1 MNRIPRLTARAG
13 GLILLGI
20 VGSTRAEINETEYFD
35 EVPIVLSASR
45 LSQSFA
51 DAPAAVTI
59 IDRDMIRAS
68 GFTDIADLFRLVP
81 GMNVGYFGGPLPT
94 VTYHGLGDGFSR
106 RMQVLVDGRSIYS
119 AHFGQVFWRNL
130 ALTLDDIDRIEV
142 VRGPAAASYGAN
154 AFMGVINILTRH
166 TAETQGG
173 RAEVISGSHDVRS
186 AQLRAGA
193 QNGNFS
199 YRLTLGQRG
208 DDRFDNYADDV
219 RERFISGRTDYRLNQ
234 RDELTTQF
242 GFSRIAT
249 QSEFVL
255 PDHPIDADDAYLQVR
270 WRRVMQEN
278 HEWSLTYNYTQQ
290 SIDERIAPPLVP
302 VPLNFDFT
310 TRRHNLGLQYI
321 TPVGLKARASLGAE
335 IRQDSVMSQYYFNQ
349 REALTDRS
357 ARVFGNIEW
366 QTTPHWLLNAG
377 AMLERNNFDD
387 TELSPR
393 LTLHYQPVPEHAFRI
408 GITRGYRTPSYYEAK
423 ASSRIDF
430 GGGFINIIDTPA
442 NNLRSE
448 SVLSRE
454 LGYVFQLPRVAI
466 RGDVRVFYD
475 EYRKLIGDRLAP
487 AVGDTVNGVAF
498 QRSNL
503 AEATLRGL
511 EYQLEWQARDSSR
524 FLLSQAWVSVDSNNP
539 EIARSAPSYT
549 LSLLASQKFGQGF
562 EASLGYYRTATM
574 TWLEDGDPVPAF
586 DRLDVRLARRFKLG
600 GHSAELAVVA
610 QGLLGDYA
618 EFRQQFLFDRRVFG
632 SFSLNW

>member
-1 MNRIPRLTARAG
+1 MV
-13 GLILLGI
+13 LGFI
-20 VGSTRAEINETEYFD
+20 GTTRAEISETEYFD

-81 GMNVGYFGGPLPT
+81 GMNVGYFGGPLPS
-94 VTYHGLGDGFSR
+94 VTYHGLGDGFAR

-173 RAEVISGSHDVRS
+173 RAEVIAGSHDVRS
-186 AQLRAGA
+186 AQMRVGA
-193 QNGNFS
+193 QYGNFS
-199 YRLTLGQRG
+199 YRLSLGQRG
-208 DDRFDNYADDV
+208 DDRFDHYADDV

-242 GFSRIAT
+242 GISDTAT

-255 PDHPIDADDAYLQVR
+255 PDHPIDAGDAYLQVR
-270 WRRVMQEN
+270 WRRVMREN
-278 HEWSLTYNYTQQ
+278 HEWALTYNYTQQ
-290 SIDERIAPPLVP
+290 RVDEQIAPPLVP

-310 TRRHNLGLQYI
+310 TRRHNLGLHYI
-321 TPVGLKARASLGAE
+321 TPVGTNARASLGAE
-335 IRQDSVMSQYYFNQ
+335 IRRDSVSSQYYFNQ
-349 REALTDRS
+349 QDSLTDHS
-357 ARVFGNIEW
+357 ARIFGNVEW
-366 QTTPHWLLNAG
+366 QVRPRWLLNAG

-393 LTLHYQPVPEHAFRI
+393 LTLHFQPVTDHAFRI
-408 GITRGYRTPSYYEAK
+408 GITRGYRTPSYYEAM

-442 NNLRSE
+442 KNLRSE

-454 LGYVFQLPRVAI
+454 LGYVFQLPAVAL

-475 EYRKLIGDRLAP
+475 DYRKLIEDRSVPVA
-487 AVGDTVNGVAF
+487 GDTVNGVAF
-498 QRSNL
+498 ERSNL
-503 AEATLRGL
+503 SEATLRGL
-511 EYQLEWQARDSSR
+511 EYQLEWHPRNGSR

-539 EIARSAPSYT
+539 EVARSAPSYT
-549 LSLLASQKFGQGF
+549 LSFLASQKLGQGF
-562 EASLGYYRTATM
+562 EASLGYYRTAMM
-574 TWLEDGDPVPAF
+574 TWLEDGDAVPAF
-586 DRLDVRLARRFKLG
+586 DRLDLRLGRRFKLAG
-600 GHSAELAVVA
+600 RPAEFAVVA
-610 QGLLGDYA
+610 QGLWGDYA
-618 EFRQQFLFDRRVFG
+618 EFRHQFQFDRRVFG
-632 SFSLNW
+632 SFTLNW